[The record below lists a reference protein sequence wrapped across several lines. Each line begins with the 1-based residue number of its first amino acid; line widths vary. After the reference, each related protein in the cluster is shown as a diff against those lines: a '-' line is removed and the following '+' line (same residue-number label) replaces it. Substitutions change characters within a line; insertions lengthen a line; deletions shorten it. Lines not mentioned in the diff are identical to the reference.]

1 MLRTGTND
9 EPMMMATPAVASSMK
24 VGSTSN
30 AGFESLSKPAVWR
43 HSSSSATDT
52 VRAMEKN
59 GMETYDIPAFLRKQ
73 AD

>member
-1 MLRTGTND
+1 
-9 EPMMMATPAVASSMK
+9 MMPSAAMGGAAVGG
-24 VGSTSN
+24 GSVTMGS
-30 AGFESLSKPAVWR
+30 AQGFEGMKAPAVWR
-43 HSSSSATDT
+43 RESASEQ